1 MKRRVLQRKQTKS
14 DQGKLVSEELEV
26 NIQDLNSIFSPERNK
41 DYITRTLTVSGLDQ
55 KSVVVYMASISTSQD
70 IESSIINPLV
80 KNQSPTKKI
89 EDIVSASSITPT
101 DDFLKVVRHISKGD
115 TVLLLDGSQNAY
127 IFATS
132 DFQSRS
138 IGKPEN
144 EMSIKGPKE
153 SFTEK
158 LGTNLSLIRKKIHS
172 EKLYAES
179 HVVSQRSLN
188 EVLLIYNDDLV
199 SKDTLEEIRNR
210 LKKIN
215 VDAVP
220 NISLLEQYIEESNR
234 SLFPTILYTE
244 RPDRAAA
251 FLEDGHIVLLMENSP
266 DCLILPATFWSFFH
280 SSEDHFL
287 RLPYGNFTRI
297 LRVLAIFITLFSSS
311 IYIAIT
317 NYHSGMLPPD
327 LLFAIAAA
335 REKVP
340 LPAVFEIL
348 LMEIAFE
355 LIREAGLRVPN
366 PIGPTIGIVGALIL
380 GQAAVDANIISPIV
394 IIVVALSGL
403 SSFAINDL
411 SLNFLVRMLKFMFI
425 ISAGFFGI
433 MGMAFSFTMGLCY
446 MVTIKSF
453 GVSYLA
459 PMSPSY
465 RSSDDTVL
473 RKSLWNERLRPGYLK
488 TADVVKK
495 AKNTGM
501 RKEDTMSMK
510 VMDQIGQKEY
520 FAILLIII
528 GLKVT
533 DMTPS
538 LIYPDVLSSS
548 WMVPALSYLILLI
561 PISFLCHLLV
571 KLDKGGLYEVNG
583 KVFGK
588 ALGNLLNIIFLG
600 ILFAAIVIESR
611 SYVDLISTM
620 YFEQSPV
627 IFIYFL
633 FMLVCFYGAKKGL
646 EAIGTVSWLSFLYLE
661 AAILFSLILMIRIG
675 DFNRM
680 FPILGPGVKVIAQES
695 FSNLS
700 LYGEVIVLAFIF
712 PFIHNVKKFKKTTI
726 VGLSVVMVK
735 LFIFLSCIYFYLII
749 HLLRI

>member
-1 MKRRVLQRKQTKS
+1 M
-14 DQGKLVSEELEV
+14 
-26 NIQDLNSIFSPERNK
+26 
-41 DYITRTLTVSGLDQ
+41 
-55 KSVVVYMASISTSQD
+55 
-70 IESSIINPLV
+70 
-80 KNQSPTKKI
+80 
-89 EDIVSASSITPT
+89 
-101 DDFLKVVRHISKGD
+101 
-115 TVLLLDGSQNAY
+115 
-127 IFATS
+127 
-132 DFQSRS
+132 
-138 IGKPEN
+138 
-144 EMSIKGPKE
+144 
-153 SFTEK
+153 
-158 LGTNLSLIRKKIHS
+158 
-172 EKLYAES
+172 YAES

-327 LLFAIAAA
+327 LLFAIAGA

-495 AKNTGM
+495 DKKSGM

-627 IFIYFL
+627 IFIL
-633 FMLVCFYGAKKGL
+633 L
-646 EAIGTVSWLSFLYLE
+646 
-661 AAILFSLILMIRIG
+661 
-675 DFNRM
+675 
-680 FPILGPGVKVIAQES
+680 
-695 FSNLS
+695 
-700 LYGEVIVLAFIF
+700 
-712 PFIHNVKKFKKTTI
+712 FIHAC
-726 VGLSVVMVK
+726 
-735 LFIFLSCIYFYLII
+735 LFLWC
-749 HLLRI
+749 